1 MCELNWLCGIQIK
14 HYLSVSV
21 RVFLNEISAW
31 ISELSKMNGP
41 SLCGWSS
48 LWPWVELR
56 PKKKEFVKERLS
68 NESRESHQGDK
79 TVLDTDAHKN
89 RPLHDIK
96 IQLKYEIDRYIKCL
110 DLLKYYYLK
119 SWWKNVKPAFK
130 RRLES
135 TIKQNT
141 ISKSDGIHFL
151 FNGTQ
156 LQK

>member
-1 MCELNWLCGIQIK
+1 M
-14 HYLSVSV
+14 SV
-21 RVFLNEISAW
+21 RVFLNAISAW

-41 SLCGWSS
+41 SLCGWRSFGS
-48 LWPWVELR
+48 LRPWVELR
-56 PKKKEFVKERLS
+56 QKKKESVKERLS

-89 RPLHDIK
+89 RSLHDIK

-110 DLLKYYYLK
+110 DLLKYYYLR
-119 SWWKNVKPAFK
+119 SWQKKVKPAFK

-141 ISKSDGIHFL
+141 ISKSDGICFL

-156 LQK
+156 LKK